1 MPRVLT
7 NAQLKAYQQ
16 DGFVSPLDCI
26 SSEEAAK
33 FFRIIE
39 DYEKTHNEDVS
50 VNIRV
55 RAVLAFK
62 WMIDLARHKNI
73 AGALQD
79 CIGPNVLLFLSGVWS
94 KRPGTETFVS
104 WHQDGAYNPFDRNT
118 GATAWIGLTDSTP
131 EKGNI
136 RCIPGSH
143 SEVIQHKECFDKDNI
158 LSRGQSVPEVDTNKA
173 IDMPLLAEQ
182 FSVHHELLVHG
193 SAPNTTNGRRLGI
206 SFACVP
212 TEAKPLSGPNTGVLI
227 AGENHP
233 GHWALNNEPAFDLD
247 PVGLAELKSVQEA
260 YRNPESTKL
269 ITEVLEAKS
278 F

>member
-7 NAQLKAYQQ
+7 DAQLKSYHE

-26 SSEEAAK
+26 SPEEAAGHL
-33 FFRIIE
+33 RMIE
-39 DYEKTHNEDVS
+39 EYEKTHNEDVS

-62 WMIDLARHKNI
+62 WMIDLARHSQI

-79 CIGPNVLLFLSGVWS
+79 CIGPNVMLFLSGVWS
-94 KRPGTETFVS
+94 KRPGTDTFVS

-143 SEVIQHKECFDKDNI
+143 HEAIQHEERFDDDNI
-158 LSRGQSVPEVDTNKA
+158 LSRGQSVPNVDLDKA
-173 IDMPLLAEQ
+173 VDMPLIAGQ

-193 SAPNTTNGRRLGI
+193 SAPNTTDSRRLGI

-227 AGENHP
+227 AGDNHP
-233 GHWALNNEPAFDLD
+233 GHWVLNKEPAFDLD
-247 PVGLAELKSVQEA
+247 PVGLAELKSVQDA
-260 YRNPESTKL
+260 YRNPDETKL
-269 ITEVLEAKS
+269 ATEIVG
-278 F
+278 

>member
-1 MPRVLT
+1 MPRVLN
-7 NAQLKAYQQ
+7 NAQLKSYKQ

-26 SSEEAAK
+26 SAEQASK
-33 FFRIIE
+33 FLGIID
-39 DYEKTHNEDVS
+39 DYEKVHDEDVS

-62 WMIDLARHKNI
+62 WMIDLARHKKI

-94 KRPGTETFVS
+94 KQPGTNTFVS

-118 GATAWIGLTDSTP
+118 GATAWIGLTESTP

-143 SEVIQHKECFDKDNI
+143 SEVIPHKEILDKDNI
-158 LSRGQSVPEVDTNKA
+158 LSRGQSVPDVDTSKA
-173 IDMPLLAEQ
+173 VDMPLLAGQ
-182 FSVHHELLVHG
+182 FSIHHELLVHG
-193 SAPNTTNGRRLGI
+193 SAPNITKERRLGI

-212 TEAKPLSGPNTGVLI
+212 TEAKPLSGPRTGILI
-227 AGENHP
+227 AGANHP
-233 GHWALNNEPAFDLD
+233 GHWVLNKEPAFDLD

-260 YRNPESTKL
+260 YRDPASTKL
-269 ITEVLEAKS
+269 ITEVL
-278 F
+278 

>member
-1 MPRVLT
+1 MPRVL
-7 NAQLKAYQQ
+7 NKGQLKGYKQ

-33 FFRIIE
+33 FLGIIE
-39 DYEKTHNEDVS
+39 DYEKVHDEDVI

-62 WMIDLARHKNI
+62 WMIDLARHKKI

-94 KRPGTETFVS
+94 KRPGTDTFVS

-118 GATAWIGLTDSTP
+118 GATAWIGLTNSTP

-143 SEVIQHKECFDKDNI
+143 SEVIPHKEIFDKDNI
-158 LSRGQSVPEVDTNKA
+158 LSRGQSVPDVDISKA
-173 IDMPLLAEQ
+173 IDIPLLAGQ
-182 FSVHHELLVHG
+182 FSIHHELLVHG
-193 SAPNTTNGRRLGI
+193 SAPNTTNERRLGI

-212 TEAKPLSGPNTGVLI
+212 TEAKPLSGPRTGILI

-233 GHWALNNEPAFDLD
+233 GHWVLNKEPAFDLD
-247 PVGLAELKSVQEA
+247 PVGLAELKSVQES
-260 YRNPESTKL
+260 YRDPVSTKL
-269 ITEVLEAKS
+269 ITEVL
-278 F
+278 